1 MYLRCLLGV
10 VGEFCG
16 TWLPFLCI
24 ATHFL
29 LPLRYK
35 GLERTINLRSLPTS
49 LIGRHLHWSVLVFN
63 AHLLSLSRIIVPTP
77 NFNAPMPAG
86 MPPGQRHKTCGIP
99 APTVPNASRLGVCM
113 TLLPVLLV
121 RRSSR
126 TCSTPCRTFLADMQH
141 DPSASSLASETWI
154 KWNRTLV
161 NRWEKEQRGP
171 PLGSRSHPAC
181 TTCMTYGRWYE
192 PNHRYLN
199 IPFTCTWVFYD
210 YFSSYSLMVILC
222 SWSLQNFRLPIPIL
236 WTSN

>member
-1 MYLRCLLGV
+1 MSARGGRRILRDLA
-10 VGEFCG
+10 
-16 TWLPFLCI
+16 PFLCI
-24 ATHFL
+24 ATLFL

-141 DPSASSLASETWI
+141 PLSDVPRGHAAWPVCIVSRQRNLDKVEQDVGQQVGKRTTWTPSWI
-154 KWNRTLV
+154 KIASRLYHMYDLWRVVRTKPQVL
-161 NRWEKEQRGP
+161 K
-171 PLGSRSHPAC
+171 
-181 TTCMTYGRWYE
+181 
-192 PNHRYLN
+192 
-199 IPFTCTWVFYD
+199 
-210 YFSSYSLMVILC
+210 
-222 SWSLQNFRLPIPIL
+222 
-236 WTSN
+236 

>member
-1 MYLRCLLGV
+1 MSARGGRRILRDLA
-10 VGEFCG
+10 
-16 TWLPFLCI
+16 PFLCI

-86 MPPGQRHKTCGIP
+86 MPPGQRRKTCGIP

-121 RRSSR
+121 RHSSR
-126 TCSTPCRTFLADMQH
+126 TCSTPCQTFLADMQH
-141 DPSASSLASETWI
+141 DPSASSLASKTWI

-161 NRWEKEQRGP
+161 NRWTKNNVDPLLDRDHIP
-171 PLGSRSHPAC
+171 PVPHVWPMAGGTNQ
-181 TTCMTYGRWYE
+181 TTGT
-192 PNHRYLN
+192 
-199 IPFTCTWVFYD
+199 
-210 YFSSYSLMVILC
+210 
-222 SWSLQNFRLPIPIL
+222 
-236 WTSN
+236 